1 MKTILKTDL
10 TVRDINEGFVY
21 NEYEGKGLFGWG
33 GKLTIQPE
41 YQRNY
46 IMEEEGIGADPD
58 AEPYDTQTKLNEVP
72 LEDMFDEG
80 EVVVEEVIT
89 DDTNN

>member
-1 MKTILKTDL
+1 MEENNVLQEGQVVEVDYNKDL
-10 TVRDINEGFVY
+10 VN
-21 NEYEGKGLFGWG
+21 
-33 GKLTIQPE
+33 E

-58 AEPYDTQTKLNEVP
+58 AEPYDTQTKLNEIP

>member
-1 MKTILKTDL
+1 MEENNVLQEGQVVEIGYNKDL
-10 TVRDINEGFVY
+10 VE
-21 NEYEGKGLFGWG
+21 EYK
-33 GKLTIQPE
+33 
-41 YQRNY
+41 RNY
-46 IMEEEGIGADPD
+46 IMEEEGIGADPN
-58 AEPYDTQTKLNEVP
+58 AEPYDIQTKLNEVP

>member
-1 MKTILKTDL
+1 MEENNVQQEGQVIEVDYNKDL
-10 TVRDINEGFVY
+10 VE
-21 NEYEGKGLFGWG
+21 
-33 GKLTIQPE
+33 E

-72 LEDMFDEG
+72 LEDMFDKG
-80 EVVVEEVIT
+80 EVVVEEVNT

>member
-1 MKTILKTDL
+1 MEENKVLHEGQVVEIDYNKDL
-10 TVRDINEGFVY
+10 VE
-21 NEYEGKGLFGWG
+21 EYK
-33 GKLTIQPE
+33 
-41 YQRNY
+41 RNY

>member
-1 MKTILKTDL
+1 MEENNVLHEGQVVEIDYNKDL
-10 TVRDINEGFVY
+10 VE
-21 NEYEGKGLFGWG
+21 EYK
-33 GKLTIQPE
+33 
-41 YQRNY
+41 RNY
-46 IMEEEGIGADPD
+46 IMEEEGIGVDPD

>member
-1 MKTILKTDL
+1 MEENNVLQEGQVVEVDYNKDL
-10 TVRDINEGFVY
+10 VN
-21 NEYEGKGLFGWG
+21 
-33 GKLTIQPE
+33 E

-58 AEPYDTQTKLNEVP
+58 ADPYDTQTKLNEVP

>member
-1 MKTILKTDL
+1 MGENNVLQEGQVVEVDYNKDL
-10 TVRDINEGFVY
+10 VN
-21 NEYEGKGLFGWG
+21 
-33 GKLTIQPE
+33 E

>member
-1 MKTILKTDL
+1 MEENILQ
-10 TVRDINEGFVY
+10 EGQIVEVDY
-21 NEYEGKGLFGWG
+21 DKNLVK
-33 GKLTIQPE
+33 E
-41 YQRNY
+41 YQNNY

-58 AEPYDTQTKLNEVP
+58 AEPYDTQTKINEIP

>member
-1 MKTILKTDL
+1 MDTNNVLQEGQIVEVDYNKDL
-10 TVRDINEGFVY
+10 VN
-21 NEYEGKGLFGWG
+21 
-33 GKLTIQPE
+33 E

-58 AEPYDTQTKLNEVP
+58 SEPYDTQTKLNEVP

>member
-1 MKTILKTDL
+1 MDTNNILQEGQIVEVDYNKDL
-10 TVRDINEGFVY
+10 VN
-21 NEYEGKGLFGWG
+21 
-33 GKLTIQPE
+33 E

>member
-1 MKTILKTDL
+1 MEENDVLQ
-10 TVRDINEGFVY
+10 EGQVVEIDY
-21 NEYEGKGLFGWG
+21 NKELVKEYK
-33 GKLTIQPE
+33 
-41 YQRNY
+41 RNY

-58 AEPYDTQTKLNEVP
+58 AEPYDTQTKLNEIP

-80 EVVVEEVIT
+80 EVVVEDVIT

>member
-1 MKTILKTDL
+1 MEENNVLHEGQVVEIDYNKDL
-10 TVRDINEGFVY
+10 VE
-21 NEYEGKGLFGWG
+21 EYK
-33 GKLTIQPE
+33 
-41 YQRNY
+41 RNY

-58 AEPYDTQTKLNEVP
+58 AEPYDTQTKINEIP

>member
-1 MKTILKTDL
+1 MEENNVLQEGQIVEIDYNKDL
-10 TVRDINEGFVY
+10 VEDY
-21 NEYEGKGLFGWG
+21 K
-33 GKLTIQPE
+33 
-41 YQRNY
+41 RNY

-89 DDTNN
+89 NDTNN

>member
-1 MKTILKTDL
+1 MEENNVLQEGQVVEVDYNKDL
-10 TVRDINEGFVY
+10 VN
-21 NEYEGKGLFGWG
+21 
-33 GKLTIQPE
+33 E

-89 DDTNN
+89 DDTND

>member
-1 MKTILKTDL
+1 MEENNVLQEGQVVETD
-10 TVRDINEGFVY
+10 Y
-21 NEYEGKGLFGWG
+21 NKDLVEEYK
-33 GKLTIQPE
+33 
-41 YQRNY
+41 RNY

-58 AEPYDTQTKLNEVP
+58 AEPYDTQTKLNEIP

-89 DDTNN
+89 DDTND

>member
-1 MKTILKTDL
+1 MEENNLQEGQIVEVDYDKDL
-10 TVRDINEGFVY
+10 V
-21 NEYEGKGLFGWG
+21 K
-33 GKLTIQPE
+33 E
-41 YQRNY
+41 YQNNY

-58 AEPYDTQTKLNEVP
+58 AEPYDIQTKLNEVP

-80 EVVVEEVIT
+80 EVVVEEVVT

>member
-1 MKTILKTDL
+1 MEENNVLQEGQVVEIDYNKDL
-10 TVRDINEGFVY
+10 VEDY
-21 NEYEGKGLFGWG
+21 K
-33 GKLTIQPE
+33 
-41 YQRNY
+41 RNY

-58 AEPYDTQTKLNEVP
+58 AEPYDIQTKLNEVP

>member
-1 MKTILKTDL
+1 MEENNVLQEGQVVEIDYNKDL
-10 TVRDINEGFVY
+10 VN
-21 NEYEGKGLFGWG
+21 
-33 GKLTIQPE
+33 E

>member
-1 MKTILKTDL
+1 MEENNVLQEGQVVEIDYNKDL
-10 TVRDINEGFVY
+10 VEDY
-21 NEYEGKGLFGWG
+21 K
-33 GKLTIQPE
+33 
-41 YQRNY
+41 RNY
-46 IMEEEGIGADPD
+46 IMEEAGIGEDPD

>member
-1 MKTILKTDL
+1 MEENNVLQEGQVVEINYNKDL
-10 TVRDINEGFVY
+10 VE
-21 NEYEGKGLFGWG
+21 EYK
-33 GKLTIQPE
+33 
-41 YQRNY
+41 RNY

-80 EVVVEEVIT
+80 EVVVEEVVT

>member
-1 MKTILKTDL
+1 MDTNNVLQEGQIIEVDYNKDL
-10 TVRDINEGFVY
+10 VD
-21 NEYEGKGLFGWG
+21 
-33 GKLTIQPE
+33 E

>member
-1 MKTILKTDL
+1 MEENNVLQEGQVVEINYNKDL
-10 TVRDINEGFVY
+10 VE
-21 NEYEGKGLFGWG
+21 EYK
-33 GKLTIQPE
+33 
-41 YQRNY
+41 RNY

-58 AEPYDTQTKLNEVP
+58 AEPYDTQTKLNEIP

>member
-1 MKTILKTDL
+1 MEENNVLQKGQVVEIDYNKDL
-10 TVRDINEGFVY
+10 VEDY
-21 NEYEGKGLFGWG
+21 K
-33 GKLTIQPE
+33 
-41 YQRNY
+41 RNY
-46 IMEEEGIGADPD
+46 IMEEEGIGEDSD
-58 AEPYDTQTKLNEVP
+58 AEPYDIQTKLNEVP

>member
-1 MKTILKTDL
+1 MEENNVLHEGQVVEIDYNKDL
-10 TVRDINEGFVY
+10 VE
-21 NEYEGKGLFGWG
+21 EYK
-33 GKLTIQPE
+33 
-41 YQRNY
+41 RNY

-89 DDTNN
+89 DDANN

>member
-1 MKTILKTDL
+1 MDTNNVLQEGQIVEVDYNKDL
-10 TVRDINEGFVY
+10 V
-21 NEYEGKGLFGWG
+21 NEYK
-33 GKLTIQPE
+33 
-41 YQRNY
+41 RNY

-72 LEDMFDEG
+72 LKDMFDEG

>member
-1 MKTILKTDL
+1 MEENDVLQEGQVVEIDYNKDLVEEYKT
-10 TVRDINEGFVY
+10 
-21 NEYEGKGLFGWG
+21 
-33 GKLTIQPE
+33 
-41 YQRNY
+41 NY
-46 IMEEEGIGADPD
+46 IMEEEGIGTDPD

-89 DDTNN
+89 DDANN

>member
-1 MKTILKTDL
+1 MDTNNILQEGQIVEADYNKDL
-10 TVRDINEGFVY
+10 VD
-21 NEYEGKGLFGWG
+21 
-33 GKLTIQPE
+33 E

-58 AEPYDTQTKLNEVP
+58 AEPYDTQTKLNEIP

>member
-1 MKTILKTDL
+1 MEENNVLQEGQVVEIDYNKDL
-10 TVRDINEGFVY
+10 VEDY
-21 NEYEGKGLFGWG
+21 K
-33 GKLTIQPE
+33 
-41 YQRNY
+41 RNY

-58 AEPYDTQTKLNEVP
+58 AEPYDTQTKLNEIP

-89 DDTNN
+89 NDTNN